1 MKIRIIPVASAALAG
16 AIALAAPSVAQASSA
31 PVAGLPAT
39 TTHAQVQQSAAALCD
54 GDGPCLEEGDAPG
67 SPIPMYSF
75 NAGNQ
80 LQLVTLYYDA
90 GDYGCT
96 EVTAT
101 CPFHNR
107 SLDSRHLG
115 QPLVDI
121 QFQFGALCADSYP
134 GNDLHLENCSTAPD
148 RRVYVMASCGSI
160 CVYLLSPY
168 WSNANN
174 ALEALYGP
182 PLGQT
187 ASVNTFTGS
196 TRQQWHGES

>member
-1 MKIRIIPVASAALAG
+1 M
-16 AIALAAPSVAQASSA
+16 
-31 PVAGLPAT
+31 
-39 TTHAQVQQSAAALCD
+39 
-54 GDGPCLEEGDAPG
+54 
-67 SPIPMYSF
+67 
-75 NAGNQ
+75 
-80 LQLVTLYYDA
+80 YYDA

-121 QFQFGALCADSYP
+121 QF
-134 GNDLHLENCSTAPD
+134 
-148 RRVYVMASCGSI
+148 
-160 CVYLLSPY
+160 
-168 WSNANN
+168 ANN
-174 ALEALYGP
+174 AVEALYGP